1 MSIPVVEIEHKIED
15 IECVNCPHW
24 NNQRRYCGATCPQV
38 HAPDCPTC
46 AVEANNKAWAKYLVE
61 KHCPTRDDDYWK
73 HRAVYMPVEDWEQI
87 KKLAEEK
94 VDG

>member
-46 AVEANNKAWAKYLVE
+46 AVEARDKAWARYLEENKASAHHYTSCVVIQLT
-61 KHCPTRDDDYWK
+61 PS
-73 HRAVYMPVEDWEQI
+73 DWEQI